1 MAFKRPKKKDKKKID
16 KDKLFKKLIE
26 DLKKRKLGP
35 FRDKTPEMKPMPY
48 RPGKD
53 KMPKPKPMPY
63 KPGKDKEK
71 MKPVPLAKGGFPD
84 LSGDGKITKK
94 DVLIGRGVIKK
105 KRGGPVD
112 SPKKKKKKTK
122 KGGLLAIGIEIIK
135 PKPISAADGGEVN
148 GLKKMGMRKGGLA
161 KAIGVFPLVGA
172 KGIKKTGAVAGRL
185 AKRGYGKA
193 RR

>member
-94 DVLIGRGVIKK
+94 DILMGRGVIKK

-172 KGIKKTGAVAGRL
+172 KGIKKTGALAGRL